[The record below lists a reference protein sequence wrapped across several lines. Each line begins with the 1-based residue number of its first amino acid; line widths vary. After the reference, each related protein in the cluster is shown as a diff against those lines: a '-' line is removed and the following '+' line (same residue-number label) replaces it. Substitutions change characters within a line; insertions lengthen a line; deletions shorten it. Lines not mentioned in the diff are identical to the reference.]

1 MAAFASIQPQPGAI
15 RMRSVCKSPVILASA
30 THGNGNSIATAMNL
44 ASLKATGPS
53 GRWQRGNVAIES
65 IHPPGPSSR
74 HPPPSNKALFPHWP
88 ISSIGIASLP
98 AIRCGNQP
106 DPIHISRHQ
115 MAANPSEHFQRA
127 VINASLNIP
136 TDDTQ
141 SNTHQ
146 NKTEENGS
154 QWNKKKKI
162 NQWRCGL
169 NFKLTGCKRPSF
181 ESRLDYER
189 VD

>member
-1 MAAFASIQPQPGAI
+1 MQIARHPCVRHPWKRQLNCNGHEPGQFESHGAI
-15 RMRSVCKSPVILASA
+15 RPMA
-30 THGNGNSIATAMNL
+30 T
-44 ASLKATGPS
+44 
-53 GRWQRGNVAIES
+53 WQRGNRVDSPARAQLPT
-65 IHPPGPSSR
+65 PP
-74 HPPPSNKALFPHWP
+74 NKALFPHWP

-154 QWNKKKKI
+154 QWNKKK
-162 NQWRCGL
+162 R
-169 NFKLTGCKRPSF
+169 
-181 ESRLDYER
+181 
-189 VD
+189 

>member
-74 HPPPSNKALFPHWP
+74 PPPPLQQSSFSTLADFIDRHCIIAGNPMRQSARSDPHFKAPDGRQPERTFPTGRNQCVIEYSN
-88 ISSIGIASLP
+88 
-98 AIRCGNQP
+98 R
-106 DPIHISRHQ
+106 
-115 MAANPSEHFQRA
+115 
-127 VINASLNIP
+127 
-136 TDDTQ
+136 
-141 SNTHQ
+141 
-146 NKTEENGS
+146 
-154 QWNKKKKI
+154 
-162 NQWRCGL
+162 
-169 NFKLTGCKRPSF
+169 
-181 ESRLDYER
+181 
-189 VD
+189 